1 LSKIWIFDLDDTL
14 HDASSKIFPRINQSM
29 TAYVSQKLNISHD
42 AAHALRDQ
50 YWKVYGATLKGLME
64 NHAVD
69 PKEFLLKTHD
79 AHELSKFVKQS
90 HALKNTLKKL
100 KGKKIIFTNAPL
112 HYAIAIIKSLKIER
126 YFSAVYSIES
136 TKYNPKPSLYAFRKI
151 LRHLGEK
158 PHKCTMVEDD
168 LANLKTAHKIG
179 MKTILV
185 SRQNKKTAFVNKR
198 ITKITH
204 LTVQTR

>member
-42 AAHALRDQ
+42 AAHELRDQ

-64 NHAVD
+64 NHDVD

-100 KGKKIIFTNAPL
+100 KGKKIVFTNAPL
-112 HYAIAIIKSLKIER
+112 HYAIAIIKSLKIKR
-126 YFSAVYSIES
+126 HFSAVYSIET

-158 PHKCTMVEDD
+158 PHQCTMVEDD

-179 MKTILV
+179 MKTVLV
-185 SRQNKKTAFVNKR
+185 SRQNKKTVFVNKR

-204 LTVQTR
+204 LTAQTR

>member
-1 LSKIWIFDLDDTL
+1 MSKIWIFDLDDTL

-42 AAHALRDQ
+42 AAHELRNQ

-64 NHAVD
+64 NHDVD

-100 KGKKIIFTNAPL
+100 KGKKIVFTNAPL

-126 YFSAVYSIES
+126 HFSAVYSIET
-136 TKYNPKPSLYAFRKI
+136 TKYNPKPYLYAFRKI

-158 PHKCTMVEDD
+158 PHQCTMVEDD

-179 MKTILV
+179 MKTVLV
-185 SRQNKKTAFVNKR
+185 SRQNKKTVFVNKR

-204 LTVQTR
+204 LTAQTR